1 MAQNFKHSANGLVLG
16 TSNTLLYGPVATGV
30 TAIVFSGSFP
40 NLDNTN
46 HLQHTFLLQKYD
58 GTTYNIELNNIPIPW
73 GGASKC
79 PKIVLLPGESLYG
92 SCDTASMVGVSLSV
106 LELS

>member
-1 MAQNFKHSANGLVLG
+1 MAQNFKHSTNGLTLG
-16 TSNTLLYGPVATGV
+16 TSNTLVYGPVGVGV

-46 HLQHTFLLQKYD
+46 HLMHYMTLQKYD
-58 GTTYNIELNNIPIPW
+58 GTTYNTELNNIPVPW
-73 GGASKC
+73 GSASKA
-79 PKIVLLPGESLYG
+79 PKIVLYAGESLY
-92 SCDTASMVGVSLSV
+92 ASADVAAMIGVSLSV

>member
-1 MAQNFKHSANGLVLG
+1 MAQNFKHSTNGLTLG
-16 TSNTLLYGPVATGV
+16 TSNTLVYGPVSTGV

-46 HLQHTFLLQKYD
+46 HLMHYLTLQKYD
-58 GTTYNIELNNIPIPW
+58 GTTYNVELNNIPVPW
-73 GGASKC
+73 GSASKA
-79 PKIVLLPGESLYG
+79 PKIVLYAGESLY
-92 SCDTASMVGVSLSV
+92 ASADVAAMIGVSLSV